1 MLNRTQGARIST
13 AMWLSDQI
21 LDAQERRQRARWDE
35 IRRKRKARKRR
46 SANSGRQ
53 RRPSVVDRLRQ
64 TEAYK
69 SWSSLVIMSAAGKC
83 ADCNATSKKLEA
95 IHVTPV
101 LELCK
106 RYHAYSLRE
115 AKQIRELWESG
126 SGVALCR
133 RCLYRKIMGDAEVY
147 GWRLERVKQWFHRRY
162 GPITTST
169 PETSTQD
176 NRLESLEEWQ
186 KFNNPL

>member
-1 MLNRTQGARIST
+1 
-13 AMWLSDQI
+13 MWLSDQI

-46 SANSGRQ
+46 SANNRRQ
-53 RRPSVVDRLRQ
+53 RQPSVVDQLRQ

-83 ADCNATSKKLEA
+83 ADCNATGRELEA

-106 RYHAYSLRE
+106 RYHAYKLRE
-115 AKQIRELWESG
+115 ARQIRELWESG
-126 SGVALCR
+126 SGIALCR

-147 GWRLERVKQWFHRRY
+147 GWRLDRVKQWFQRRY
-162 GPITTST
+162 GQVTTST
-169 PETSTQD
+169 PETSIQD
-176 NRLESLEEWQ
+176 NRLESLGEWQ
-186 KFNNPL
+186 KYNNPL